1 MMQRACRVTTNIIIL
16 GKTGLITNLYVNF
29 KCKALWSAEGRP
41 KLLEEPVK
49 GHHANFVTVLKNL
62 YLMSNYVVSGVA
74 LSLQASR
81 TEIKNTAVEIIVQPL
96 KIWGIAPKA
105 PEWLE

>member
-1 MMQRACRVTTNIIIL
+1 MYTLIL
-16 GKTGLITNLYVNF
+16 SVKG
-29 KCKALWSAEGRP
+29 KALWPAEGRP

-49 GHHANFVTVLKNL
+49 GRHANFVSVLNNL
-62 YLMSNYVVSGVA
+62 YVMSNNVVSGVA

-96 KIWGIAPKA
+96 KIWGICPWGPRMARIA
-105 PEWLE
+105 

>member
-1 MMQRACRVTTNIIIL
+1 MMQSAYRVTTNIILL
-16 GKTGLITNLYVNF
+16 GKTGLLSNLYVNF
-29 KCKALWSAEGRP
+29 KCKALLPAEVRP

-49 GHHANFVTVLKNL
+49 GRHANFVTVLKNL

-74 LSLQASR
+74 LSLQAFR

-96 KIWGIAPKA
+96 EIWGIAPEA